1 MNKAKLELPVK
12 DFHNLYDLLGH
23 ALDHDAEAG
32 YLDFDPED
40 ISLLESVREE
50 MFSQIPEEE
59 TFTEYAIAGRSTNR
73 RIKAKKLY
81 KILRHCPDGG
91 FRLEIE
97 DGDDIFCIP
106 QNCAFLDGGDWKF
119 VTLKD

>member
-23 ALDHDAEAG
+23 AL
-32 YLDFDPED
+32 
-40 ISLLESVREE
+40 
-50 MFSQIPEEE
+50 E
-59 TFTEYAIAGRSTNR
+59 TFTEYAVAGRSTNR
-73 RIKAKKLY
+73 RIKVKKLY
-81 KILRHCPDGG
+81 KILRHCEDGG

>member
-40 ISLLESVREE
+40 ISLLESDVKRC
-50 MFSQIPEEE
+50 S
-59 TFTEYAIAGRSTNR
+59 
-73 RIKAKKLY
+73 AKY
-81 KILRHCPDGG
+81 
-91 FRLEIE
+91 
-97 DGDDIFCIP
+97 
-106 QNCAFLDGGDWKF
+106 
-119 VTLKD
+119 LKKKHSLSML

>member
-40 ISLLESVREE
+40 VELLETVRKE

-59 TFTEYAIAGRSTNR
+59 T
-73 RIKAKKLY
+73 
-81 KILRHCPDGG
+81 
-91 FRLEIE
+91 IE
-97 DGDDIFCIP
+97 E
-106 QNCAFLDGGDWKF
+106 
-119 VTLKD
+119 